1 MNQARRLVDMLRA
14 LQPPDKSLGQ
24 HFLVLDDV
32 LNSTVEWAEVTA
44 EDHVLEVG
52 PGPGVLTEVL
62 CVMDTTVC
70 LSGRDFPAARAVY
83 IEARQSWAALGE

>member
-24 HFLVLDDV
+24 HYLVLDEV
-32 LNSTVEWAEVTA
+32 LASTVEWAEVTS

-62 CVMDTTVC
+62 LKTGCKVT
-70 LSGRDFPAARAVY
+70 A
-83 IEARQSWAALGE
+83 IELD